1 MIVDVFPVCVGGNDK
16 SVFAL
21 GKPHGKFIAHLVG
34 FLGGNLT
41 GFERLSNL
49 IGDHIIFLYAPSDK
63 FILPLGKHK
72 FFVCGQGA
80 ALIAADQF
88 SLVRFVRILR
98 VVRAAFQAGRNR
110 LALVFVQ
117 RNQTCCGHRTPP
129 FLKNKLEL
137 TSKSDTLVKI
147 SVKGICPMKK
157 HGHYCKVCDEYKAN
171 EKFSGKGHTAHIC
184 KKCAAL
190 PPDVRSAQMIEN
202 KLLSLPWRLSK
213 EQIKWLNNKAHD
225 KRPEIRKLAQEQLDM
240 RFHPERLAS
249 DDADEFEDLLL
260 NKDDEDEDEW

>member
-1 MIVDVFPVCVGGNDK
+1 MIYQTSKNGKPFSDIPVQTAQTGNVSPFPVSCKYFTFDARYIKV
-16 SVFAL
+16 
-21 GKPHGKFIAHLVG
+21 
-34 FLGGNLT
+34 
-41 GFERLSNL
+41 LS
-49 IGDHIIFLYAPSDK
+49 Y
-63 FILPLGKHK
+63 
-72 FFVCGQGA
+72 VYMC
-80 ALIAADQF
+80 
-88 SLVRFVRILR
+88 R
-98 VVRAAFQAGRNR
+98 
-110 LALVFVQ
+110 
-117 RNQTCCGHRTPP
+117 
-129 FLKNKLEL
+129 
-137 TSKSDTLVKI
+137 
-147 SVKGICPMKK
+147 M
-157 HGHYCKVCDEYKAN
+157 YKAN

>member
-1 MIVDVFPVCVGGNDK
+1 
-16 SVFAL
+16 
-21 GKPHGKFIAHLVG
+21 
-34 FLGGNLT
+34 
-41 GFERLSNL
+41 
-49 IGDHIIFLYAPSDK
+49 
-63 FILPLGKHK
+63 
-72 FFVCGQGA
+72 
-80 ALIAADQF
+80 
-88 SLVRFVRILR
+88 
-98 VVRAAFQAGRNR
+98 
-110 LALVFVQ
+110 
-117 RNQTCCGHRTPP
+117 
-129 FLKNKLEL
+129 
-137 TSKSDTLVKI
+137 
-147 SVKGICPMKK
+147 MKK

-171 EKFSGKGHTAHIC
+171 KKFSGKGHTAHIC

-225 KRPEIRKLAQEQLDM
+225 KQPEIRKLAQEQLDM

>member
-1 MIVDVFPVCVGGNDK
+1 MKFQGSLFCLYVYYFVLLFDK
-16 SVFAL
+16 PFATNYTW
-21 GKPHGKFIAHLVG
+21 H
-34 FLGGNLT
+34 
-41 GFERLSNL
+41 
-49 IGDHIIFLYAPSDK
+49 DK
-63 FILPLGKHK
+63 ILE
-72 FFVCGQGA
+72 
-80 ALIAADQF
+80 
-88 SLVRFVRILR
+88 
-98 VVRAAFQAGRNR
+98 
-110 LALVFVQ
+110 
-117 RNQTCCGHRTPP
+117 
-129 FLKNKLEL
+129 KNKLEL